1 MDRMCIADDSTNR
14 PAHLYYIVHISTMKP
29 PEPVAGNVPEFSVP
43 KNPATNDPESHV
55 EIHKGLIINKEAKF
69 AQPFLMTGQ
78 QQKRM
83 TIHLLYFFKVKR
95 NKKEG

>member
-1 MDRMCIADDSTNR
+1 
-14 PAHLYYIVHISTMKP
+14 MKP

-78 QQKRM
+78 QQKKRRV
-83 TIHLLYFFKVKR
+83 TIHLLFSSK
-95 NKKEG
+95 

>member
-1 MDRMCIADDSTNR
+1 
-14 PAHLYYIVHISTMKP
+14 MKP